1 MIRNIQ
7 RIAVLAAMIAV
18 LWFLYSGSNQDYGW
32 AVWSILALALCMEH
46 ISFHIGM
53 THGMNVYRTLGAEHR
68 KEIDNILEDIDK
80 ND

>member
-53 THGMNVYRTLGAEHR
+53 THGMDVYRNLSAEHR
-68 KEIDNILEDIDK
+68 KEIDNILEGT
-80 ND
+80 NDHD

>member
-7 RIAVLAAMIAV
+7 RITALAAMITV

-32 AVWSILALALCMEH
+32 AVWSILALTLCMDH
-46 ISFHIGM
+46 ISLHICM
-53 THGMNVYRTLGAEHR
+53 THGMNVYRTISAEHR
-68 KEIDNILEDIDK
+68 KEIDKILDTP

>member
-7 RIAVLAAMIAV
+7 RITALAAMITV

-32 AVWSILALALCMEH
+32 AVWSILALTLCMEH
-46 ISFHIGM
+46 ISFQFGM
-53 THGMNVYRTLGAEHR
+53 THGMNVYRTLSAEHR
-68 KEIDNILEDIDK
+68 KEIDKILDTH

>member
-53 THGMNVYRTLGAEHR
+53 THGMDVYRNLSSEHR
-68 KEIDNILEDIDK
+68 KEIDNILEGT
-80 ND
+80 NDHD